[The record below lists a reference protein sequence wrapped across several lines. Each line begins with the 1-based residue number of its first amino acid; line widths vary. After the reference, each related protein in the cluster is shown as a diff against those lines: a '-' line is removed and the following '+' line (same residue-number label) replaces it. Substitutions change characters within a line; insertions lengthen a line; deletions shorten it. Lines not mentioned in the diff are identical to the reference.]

1 MYKQGR
7 FRRRR
12 YTVEL
17 SSSSSVREEVPQ
29 RNLSSSRKVMS
40 DRCSNLSSL
49 RARCERSSTVTP
61 SRCLPSSIS
70 PQSRALTHLD
80 ESVDCK

>member
-7 FRRRR
+7 FTRSR
-12 YTVEL
+12 YTVAL
-17 SSSSSVREEVPQ
+17 SSSMSVREEVPQ

-40 DRCSNLSSL
+40 DRCSNFSSL
-49 RARCERSSTVTP
+49 PGRCARSSTVTH

-70 PQSRALTHLD
+70 PQPER
-80 ESVDCK
+80 

>member
-7 FRRRR
+7 FTRRR

-17 SSSSSVREEVPQ
+17 SSSMSVREEVPQ

-40 DRCSNLSSL
+40 DRCSNFSSL
-49 RARCERSSTVTP
+49 RVRCARSSTVTH

-70 PQSRALTHLD
+70 PQSER
-80 ESVDCK
+80 